1 MQRSETAPVPDVD
14 VSSAVD
20 EEISNF
26 RVPVLGGCRKA
37 LQVSAL
43 PFSL

>member
-14 VSSAVD
+14 VGSAVD
-20 EEISNF
+20 EEINNF

-37 LQVSAL
+37 PQASA
-43 PFSL
+43 PPSSS